1 MSDAK
6 LKLPLASVVEVVE
19 AVPLVVTVAAVKP
32 VTTPERLK
40 VAAVPL
46 VPAVLDV
53 LDVTLAIEADA
64 AELEEELALPP
75 PPHALNVT
83 QVPKTNAV
91 SSRLGRFIDS
101 PFRLDSF
108 RCACCRGK
116 IPRAQSVAGTRPLTD
131 YVM

>member
-1 MSDAK
+1 
-6 LKLPLASVVEVVE
+6 
-19 AVPLVVTVAAVKP
+19 VKP
-32 VTTPERLK
+32 VITPERLK
-40 VAAVPL
+40 VVAAPL
-46 VPAVLDV
+46 VPAAVVAVLDV

-83 QVPKTNAV
+83 QVPKANAV
-91 SSRLGRFIDS
+91 SSRLGRFIES

-116 IPRAQSVAGTRPLTD
+116 IPRAQSVAGTRPFGI
-131 YVM
+131 M

>member
-1 MSDAK
+1 M

-32 VTTPERLK
+32 VMTPERLK
-40 VAAVPL
+40 VVAAPL
-46 VPAVLDV
+46 VPAAVVAVLDV

-64 AELEEELALPP
+64 AELEEELALLP

-91 SSRLGRFIDS
+91 SSRLGRFIES

-116 IPRAQSVAGTRPLTD
+116 IPRAQSVAGTRPFGI
-131 YVM
+131 M